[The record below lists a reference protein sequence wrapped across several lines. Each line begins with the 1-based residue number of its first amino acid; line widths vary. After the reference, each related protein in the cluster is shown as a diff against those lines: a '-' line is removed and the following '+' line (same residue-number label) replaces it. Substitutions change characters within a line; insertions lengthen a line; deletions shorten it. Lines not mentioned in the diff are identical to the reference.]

1 MSAWRRCSVAM
12 VIAGSLAVAAP
23 SAADA
28 APHARA
34 AASTNDLIC
43 GALSS
48 SEALSNKIKS
58 LLRIGDGEAWYGAL
72 VANVVLSVAST
83 ECPRALSIAEN
94 VVGELFHFGGQ
105 PGPLSTAATY
115 RLALSALSLAQI
127 ANALGTDPQYV
138 RNSISGIC
146 MDVRLDISPG
156 PILKRDYARAR
167 LVHLRALDAL
177 AVLAARSC
185 SMSAAAYSSLT
196 STALQLTLAS
206 VSPADVDPP
215 TSWFTG
221 FTDTLGANGLR
232 RVNSSFNGYDAGS
245 GVDHYQVWISF
256 NGAWHAAGHGAALTP
271 GTRYQWAVQA
281 VDKAGNAGP
290 FTYSPLLQAR

>member
-1 MSAWRRCSVAM
+1 MSAWRRCYVAVM
-12 VIAGSLAVAAP
+12 VAGSLAVAAP

-43 GALSS
+43 AALLSS
-48 SEALSNKIKS
+48 EVLSNKAKS
-58 LLRIGDGEAWYGAL
+58 LLRIGNGEAWYGAL

-83 ECPRALSIAEN
+83 QCPRALSIAEN
-94 VVGELFHFGGQ
+94 AVGKLFHFGGQ
-105 PGPLSTAATY
+105 PGALSTAATY
-115 RLALSALSLAQI
+115 RQALPALSLAQI
-127 ANALGTDPQYV
+127 ANALGTNARYV
-138 RNSISGIC
+138 SNSISGIC
-146 MDVRLDISPG
+146 VDARLGISPG

-167 LVHLRALDAL
+167 LAHLRALDAL

-206 VSPADVDPP
+206 VSSADVDPP

-221 FTDTLGANGLR
+221 FTDNPGANGSR
-232 RVNSSFNGYDAGS
+232 RINSSFSGYDAGS

-256 NGAWHAAGHGAALTP
+256 NGAWHGADHGAALTS
-271 GTRYQWAVQA
+271 GTLYKWAVQA

-290 FTYSPLLQAR
+290 FTYSPLFHAR